1 MLLLPRFGAP
11 TRRME
16 TVHDIKE
23 ALSARSRTATL
34 DELRSEGRQRVRV
47 IRAEHIAAM
56 VHDAVNSAI
65 ERSGLLPPDEVDR
78 LVESSRQEFRTIL
91 KEREAQA
98 RQAEAVA
105 EALEQR
111 ESELVAS
118 QRRADEL
125 AAALAA
131 VQSELD
137 SVRDELVN
145 AQQQAQQQAQQPQST
160 APAAAGPSPD
170 LLMAMMHEMANMK
183 ASLMTQSQQPQ
194 AAAPGLDL
202 GAAIDKLAGSLN
214 DRLEKFGKKMGISAA
229 VEVEAPKDFSG
240 LFRDADL
247 KVESNI
253 EQVQV
258 KQTSGGGI
266 AANLAK
272 LKKLKGGS

>member
-1 MLLLPRFGAP
+1 
-11 TRRME
+11 ME
-16 TVHDIKE
+16 TVDDIKE
-23 ALSARSRTATL
+23 ALTAKSRTATL
-34 DELRSEGRQRVRV
+34 EELRSEGRQRVRV
-47 IRAEHIAAM
+47 IRAEHIASM
-56 VHDAVNSAI
+56 VTEAVNAAI
-65 ERSGLLPPDEVDR
+65 ERSGLLPADEVDR
-78 LVESSRQEFRTIL
+78 LVESSRKEFRTIL

-98 RQAEAVA
+98 QKAEEVA

-111 ESELVAS
+111 DQELAEAR
-118 QRRADEL
+118 RRAAEL
-125 AAALAA
+125 DAALAA
-131 VQSELD
+131 VQGELD
-137 SVRDELVN
+137 SVRDEL
-145 AQQQAQQQAQQPQST
+145 ASAQLQQQEALQQLRANQP
-160 APAAAGPSPD
+160 APAPAGTGQPVGASPD
-170 LLMAMMHEMANMK
+170 LLMAMMQEMANMK
-183 ASLMTQSQQPQ
+183 ASLMTQHQPQQPQ

-214 DRLEKFGKKMGISAA
+214 DRLEKFGKKIGISAA

>member
-145 AQQQAQQQAQQPQST
+145 AQQQAQQPQPT

>member
-1 MLLLPRFGAP
+1 
-11 TRRME
+11 ME

-56 VHDAVNSAI
+56 VTEAVNAAI
-65 ERSGLLPPDEVDR
+65 ERTGLLPPDEVDR

-111 ESELVAS
+111 DSELAAS

-131 VQSELD
+131 VQGELD
-137 SVRDELVN
+137 SVRDELAS
-145 AQQQAQQQAQQPQST
+145 AQQAARQQPQAV
-160 APAAAGPSPD
+160 APAQPAAGASPD
-170 LLMAMMHEMANMK
+170 LLMAMMQEMANMK
-183 ASLMTQSQQPQ
+183 ASLMTQHQQPQ

-214 DRLEKFGKKMGISAA
+214 DRLEKFGKKIGISAA